1 MSSVRTP
8 LGAFIIL
15 NTFPKKI
22 KTFFG
27 QNTIKLINFKPIK
40 VFYDNAS

>member
-8 LGAFIIL
+8 LGAFII
-15 NTFPKKI
+15 NNFPKKI

-40 VFYDNAS
+40 VFYHNAS